1 MTREE
6 LDNLFYKVPNGV
18 DYADLLEEVDLED
31 VPEETINKL
40 ISLLSSDDD
49 FLRYKASRLLTIWGL
64 KEGFDVL
71 TQMFVEGKLEGY
83 IPHRLYSYDDTNRI
97 ILDALT
103 SYWANQSD
111 IGNGDKAR
119 QDIFPYVCK
128 IIEQAEKG
136 YYDLSYFYY
145 VPNGVDYADLL
156 EEVDLEDVPEETINK
171 LISLLSSDDDFLRY
185 KASRLLTIWGLKE
198 GFDVLTQMFVEGKL
212 EGYIPHRLYSY
223 DDTNRI
229 ILDALTSYWANQSDI
244 GNGDK
249 ARQDIF
255 PYVCKIIEQAE
266 KGYYDLSYFYYLVE
280 DNGFS
285 EYIPYLKHFLSV
297 IMDKPEDNY
306 WRIHDTLKLFL
317 EIEPDYVEKLLEEK
331 SKSLADFGLEEENE
345 GN

>member
-97 ILDALT
+97 ILDA
-103 SYWANQSD
+103 
-111 IGNGDKAR
+111 
-119 QDIFPYVCK
+119 
-128 IIEQAEKG
+128 
-136 YYDLSYFYY
+136 
-145 VPNGVDYADLL
+145 
-156 EEVDLEDVPEETINK
+156 
-171 LISLLSSDDDFLRY
+171 
-185 KASRLLTIWGLKE
+185 
-198 GFDVLTQMFVEGKL
+198 
-212 EGYIPHRLYSY
+212 
-223 DDTNRI
+223 
-229 ILDALTSYWANQSDI
+229 
-244 GNGDK
+244 
-249 ARQDIF
+249 
-255 PYVCKIIEQAE
+255 
-266 KGYYDLSYFYYLVE
+266 YDLSYFYYLVE

>member
-136 YYDLSYFYY
+136 YYDLHIF
-145 VPNGVDYADLL
+145 
-156 EEVDLEDVPEETINK
+156 TI
-171 LISLLSSDDDFLRY
+171 
-185 KASRLLTIWGLKE
+185 
-198 GFDVLTQMFVEGKL
+198 
-212 EGYIPHRLYSY
+212 
-223 DDTNRI
+223 
-229 ILDALTSYWANQSDI
+229 
-244 GNGDK
+244 
-249 ARQDIF
+249 
-255 PYVCKIIEQAE
+255 
-266 KGYYDLSYFYYLVE
+266 
-280 DNGFS
+280 
-285 EYIPYLKHFLSV
+285 
-297 IMDKPEDNY
+297 
-306 WRIHDTLKLFL
+306 
-317 EIEPDYVEKLLEEK
+317 
-331 SKSLADFGLEEENE
+331 
-345 GN
+345 

>member
-49 FLRYKASRLLTIWGL
+49 FLRYKASRLLTICGL

-119 QDIFPYVCK
+119 QDIFPYVC
-128 IIEQAEKG
+128 
-136 YYDLSYFYY
+136 
-145 VPNGVDYADLL
+145 
-156 EEVDLEDVPEETINK
+156 
-171 LISLLSSDDDFLRY
+171 
-185 KASRLLTIWGLKE
+185 
-198 GFDVLTQMFVEGKL
+198 
-212 EGYIPHRLYSY
+212 
-223 DDTNRI
+223 
-229 ILDALTSYWANQSDI
+229 
-244 GNGDK
+244 
-249 ARQDIF
+249 
-255 PYVCKIIEQAE
+255 
-266 KGYYDLSYFYYLVE
+266 
-280 DNGFS
+280 
-285 EYIPYLKHFLSV
+285 
-297 IMDKPEDNY
+297 
-306 WRIHDTLKLFL
+306 
-317 EIEPDYVEKLLEEK
+317 
-331 SKSLADFGLEEENE
+331 
-345 GN
+345 